1 MLTKNGAHLME
12 SMANPGMRIGETLIS
27 LKYMTKLLSYV
38 HSVDVKVGAD
48 IKIPIT
54 LDKHPRLV

>member
-1 MLTKNGAHLME
+1 ME
-12 SMANPGMRIGETLIS
+12 SMANPGIRIGEALTR
-27 LKYMTKLLSYV
+27 LKYVTKLLLYV

-54 LDKHPRLV
+54 LDKHLKI